1 MLHLKETIMEK
12 NALEIVKEMTQKI
25 KLATE
30 AMSTI
35 TEKRYQY
42 SKDETETIFNNVFK
56 AVEEFVAKDGKEDS
70 YEKLLNS
77 LSDRFKVSSTGGDIS
92 RQVDNLSDAETLFE
106 KQPEFQELLDTAK
119 DVIEFITDKAEK
131 VEGIAI
137 KKATSETVPEEPET
151 AE

>member
-1 MLHLKETIMEK
+1 MEK
-12 NALEIVKEMTQKI
+12 NSLDVIKEMTQKI

-42 SKDETETIFNNVFK
+42 SKDEVETIFNNVFK
-56 AVEEFVAKDGKEDS
+56 AVEEFVAKDAQEDS

-92 RQVDNLSDAETLFE
+92 RQVDNLSDAETLYE
-106 KQPEFQELLDTAK
+106 KQPEFQEMLDNAK
-119 DVIEFITDKAEK
+119 DVIEFINDKAEK
-131 VEGIAI
+131 VEGIAV
-137 KKATSETVPEEPET
+137 KKATSENVPEEPKE
-151 AE
+151 